1 MSDTQDQSPKQPS
14 GGGDDAKK
22 DQNRRRR
29 GGRNR
34 SNNRKPK
41 SEDGQTTDQAAGGAA
56 PENKGDGQP
65 NKEGGRN
72 RKPRNRKP
80 RGDRKPK
87 EDGSQ
92 ENAADQSVAKD
103 QGNGQKDNAR
113 QGESE
118 GRGRGRN
125 RNKNRKPKG
134 PVKEV
139 KAGEVSEDL
148 KQEMDK
154 RSELSNVDFS
164 SKELAYDEPTEL
176 VKPTIGITVGD
187 LNGIGLEVIIKT
199 LENES
204 ILDLC
209 TPVVFG
215 SGKLASYHRNAIDK
229 RDFNFR
235 ICDTLDDVREGKNN
249 LLSVWEDNVELHLG
263 TPTDVSG
270 AYALKS
276 IDAAIEAAKEGKI
289 DAIVT
294 APINKHNIAATVE
307 GFSGHT
313 GHLAAAFENEVLMI
327 LTSDQLKV
335 ATVTGHIPIS
345 EVASSLSQEK
355 ITKAIEVLKHSLKRD
370 FGKVKPT
377 IAVLGLNPH
386 AGEMGTIGKEEQDII
401 APAIEAA
408 QSKDAIVKGPYPAD
422 GFFGQGFDTKFDA
435 VLGMYHDQVLVPF
448 KAIAMGSGTNFTAG
462 LSTVRTSPDHGT
474 AMHLAGEG
482 KANENSFRQAL
493 FSAIDIVHR
502 RSMFDEMTKDPLKKQ
517 KEKR

>member
-34 SNNRKPK
+34 NNNNRKPK
-41 SEDGQTTDQAAGGAA
+41 TEGDASNAPVNKDGAQGPQSADSEQ
-56 PENKGDGQP
+56 KR
-65 NKEGGRN
+65 EGGRN

-80 RGDRKPK
+80 RGDRKPN
-87 EDGSQ
+87 EGGEPQ
-92 ENAADQSVAKD
+92 QNGGRQNEQGPQSE
-103 QGNGQKDNAR
+103 G
-113 QGESE
+113 E

-125 RNKNRKPKG
+125 RNRNRKPKG
-134 PVKEV
+134 PVKDV
-139 KAGEVSEDL
+139 AAGEVSEEL
-148 KQEMDK
+148 KQDLAQ
-154 RSELSNVDFS
+154 RAELSNVDFA
-164 SKELAYDEPTEL
+164 SKEFAYDEPTEL

-199 LENES
+199 LENEG
-204 ILDLC
+204 ILELC

-215 SGKLASYHRNAIDK
+215 SGKLASYHRNAINK
-229 RDFNFR
+229 REFNFR
-235 ICDTLDDVREGKNN
+235 LCDTLEDVREGKNN

-276 IDAAIEAAKEGKI
+276 IDAAIEAAKAGKI

-313 GHLAAAFENEVLMI
+313 GHLSAAFENEVLMI
-327 LTSDQLKV
+327 LTAEQLKI

-345 EVASSLSQEK
+345 EVATALTQDK
-355 ITKAIEVLKHSLKRD
+355 ITKAIELLKQSLKRD

-386 AGEMGTIGKEEQDII
+386 AGEMGTIGKEEQEII
-401 APAIEAA
+401 APAIAAA
-408 QSKDAIVKGPYPAD
+408 QAKDVIVKGPYPAD
-422 GFFGQGFDTKFDA
+422 GFFGQGYDTKFDA

-482 KANENSFRQAL
+482 KANESSFRQAL

-502 RSMFDEMTKDPLKKQ
+502 RGMYDEMTKDPLKKQ
-517 KEKR
+517 KDKR